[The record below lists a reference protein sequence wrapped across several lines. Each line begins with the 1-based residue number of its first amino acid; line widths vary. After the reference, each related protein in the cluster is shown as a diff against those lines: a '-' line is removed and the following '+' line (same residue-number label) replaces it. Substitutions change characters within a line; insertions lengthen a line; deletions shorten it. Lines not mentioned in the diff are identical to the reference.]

1 MQKGA
6 DRLSQRLSAL
16 KTITRGQFRLVEN
29 LLRAFRRFTSFQI
42 IILGFAGVIV
52 AGALLLTLPAASA
65 AGAATP
71 FTDALFTSTS
81 AVCVTGLVVRDSG
94 SYWSPFGQSL
104 ILLLIQIG
112 GLGVITMSATFL
124 MLAGRNISLKERSA
138 MQDALS
144 APSVGGIVRLT
155 RFILKG
161 TFIVELTGAL
171 VMLPVFWRDHG
182 FRGIWMAV
190 FHSVSAF
197 CNAGFDI
204 LGTAERPYPSLTA
217 YVGDP
222 VVNITV
228 IFLLVVGGLGF
239 LTWDDIR
246 THRWRLSRYRMQSK
260 VILATTAILLLFP
273 AVLFFFTEY
282 SAFPL
287 QERILASLFQSATPR
302 TAGFNTTDLAAM
314 SDASRAVMILLM
326 LVGGAPGSTA
336 GGMKVTTLA
345 VLAANVHSIFRQ
357 QESPQLFHRRVDSR
371 IVKSASAVLL
381 LYLTLFL
388 TGGCIISAAEDLP
401 LAVCLYET
409 ASAIGTVGLTL
420 GITPQLGQLS
430 HWILI
435 LLMFWGR
442 VGGLTLIYAAF
453 AGHNRYHAVYPKEN
467 ITIG

>member
-1 MQKGA
+1 MPKGA
-6 DRLSQRLSAL
+6 DRLCQRLSAP
-16 KTITRGQFRLVEN
+16 KTITRGRFRLVEN

-52 AGALLLTLPAASA
+52 AGALLLMLPAASA

-217 YVGDP
+217 YVGNP

-273 AVLFFFTEY
+273 AV
-282 SAFPL
+282 
-287 QERILASLFQSATPR
+287 LASLFQSATPR

-430 HWILI
+430 HCILI